1 MQSLE
6 ELQNDQGPVVA
17 MLLHRRA
24 DADTICPGTPP
35 HVAKHLLAH
44 QMD

>member
-17 MLLHRRA
+17 MLLHRQA
-24 DADTICPGTPP
+24 DADTICLATRPQ
-35 HVAKHLLAH
+35 VAKHLLAH
-44 QMD
+44 QTG